1 MAQSRSRLDV
11 RTMARVAGDVLRFV
25 SSMLRPHAQLA
36 AENLFLRK
44 QLALYL
50 ERKVK
55 PRRADDAT
63 RLTLV
68 ALSQLIDWRRVL
80 TVVMPDTLV
89 RWHRKGFRLFWR
101 WKSSP

>member
-1 MAQSRSRLDV
+1 MPKLDSLSNLLGTLFDLL
-11 RTMARVAGDVLRFV
+11 RDALRFIRV
-25 SSMLRPHAQLA
+25 GLRPRCALA

-55 PRRADDAT
+55 PRRANAAT

-68 ALSQLIDWRRVL
+68 LLS
-80 TVVMPDTLV
+80 
-89 RWHRKGFRLFWR
+89 RLFTWR
-101 WKSSP
+101 GGSDGH